1 MNPQQISQDDL
12 VLFALQDLT
21 PAEASEMKLH
31 LEQSEAARAELAQIQ
46 GDLAFY
52 ALTSEPHAPP
62 AQARERLLASVA
74 KERKVVPIVLP
85 IDVPIDRATAPQE
98 PMLTPRGTRA
108 SQDDETQPRR
118 SGFGF
123 FGWLGWAA
131 AAGCALAAG
140 LEYQHVQS
148 AQQALYAQDA
158 KLAELTG
165 QAARAQAVMQVL
177 TDGGAMQVALHL
189 PASKGAEPPR
199 PEGHAAYIAHTGSLV
214 FVGLHL
220 APLEAY
226 KTYELWVIP
235 ADGHSP
241 IPAGIFKPDQ
251 RGFASVILPTLP
263 KGVKAGSFGV
273 TIEDD
278 GGAQSP
284 TPPIVLAGM

>member
-21 PAEASEMKLH
+21 PVEASEMKLH
-31 LEQSEAARAELAQIQ
+31 LEHSEAARAELAQIQ
-46 GDLAFY
+46 GDLAIY

-62 AQARERLLASVA
+62 AQARERLLARIAAEPKLAPVD
-74 KERKVVPIVLP
+74 PL
-85 IDVPIDRATAPQE
+85 ATARPLVDE
-98 PMLTPRGTRA
+98 VPMLTPRGTRA
-108 SQDDETQPRR
+108 SQEDEIQPRR
-118 SGFGF
+118 SGLGF
-123 FGWLGWAA
+123 FGWVGWAV

-158 KLAELTG
+158 KLAELAS
-165 QAARAQAVMQVL
+165 QAARAEAVMKVL
-177 TDGGAMQVALHL
+177 TDAGAMQVALHL
-189 PASKGAEPPR
+189 PAVKSAEPPR
-199 PEGHAAYIAHTGSLV
+199 PEGHAAYIAQTGSLV

-235 ADGHSP
+235 ADGHGP

-251 RGFASVILPTLP
+251 RGFACVILPTLP
-263 KGVKAGSFGV
+263 KGVTAGSFGV

-278 GGAQSP
+278 GGAKSP